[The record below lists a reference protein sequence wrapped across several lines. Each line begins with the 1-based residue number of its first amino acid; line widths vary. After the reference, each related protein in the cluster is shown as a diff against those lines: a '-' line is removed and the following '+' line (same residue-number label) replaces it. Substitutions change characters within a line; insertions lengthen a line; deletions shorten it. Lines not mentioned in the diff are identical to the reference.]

1 MKDKNDTKNQVEET
15 TVKTPANT
23 ATPLKKSKGATG
35 PVVLTVL
42 AAALLGGGAL
52 WYIQQNQSQLTQQ
65 YDSQLN
71 LVVQQAKQNEQVAN
85 QALNLVQNQ
94 AKQIQ
99 RMSQDLAKTREEL
112 GDISAAIQVITDS
125 GSDLMLLNDVE
136 QLVVLAQQQLAIG
149 GSLANAIV
157 SLETAQARLSQA
169 DRQGLAIL
177 LQTLN
182 GDLDRLRA
190 AQVVDVAT
198 VTSQLDRLA
207 ELLNQAP
214 LYVPD
219 SKNSSI
225 NGEKP
230 EAKPSTPVAPV
241 DPENTEATPLEGE
254 GPWWQ
259 QTLDSAM
266 DLTQKGWHTIR
277 QDLGQFVSV
286 RRVDDSAA
294 LLMSAE
300 QAERFRDNL
309 SLRVTMAQL
318 ALMTKQPK
326 VWDAEMGRIVEAL
339 EQRFDPSLAVTQRA
353 LALATKLADT
363 DIDIQLPTISNTLA
377 AIERLKQA
385 EQSGFEGQNQTDED
399 KAVIQPSPEAAVIKS
414 SKPTDEQTAKE
425 PVDEEKTSEPSAE
438 KITEE
443 PAATTTVAPAAQ
455 PSESATDSAES
466 KDNMDSNAEPDTAPE
481 ATEAKPESTEARAES
496 TEQTQNQASDTTSSA
511 QAPSVS
517 SFTTQAR
524 WALQSQVS

>member
-23 ATPLKKSKGATG
+23 ATPPKKSKGATG

-71 LVVQQAKQNEQVAN
+71 LVVQQAKQNEQVAS

-230 EAKPSTPVAPV
+230 EAPATPAAPAN
-241 DPENTEATPLEGE
+241 PENTETTPLEGE

-363 DIDIQLPTISNTLA
+363 NIDIQLPTINNTLA

-385 EQSGFEGQNQTDED
+385 EQSGFEGQDQTDED
-399 KAVIQPSPEAAVIKS
+399 KAVIQPSLEAAVKKS
-414 SKPTDEQTAKE
+414 SKPTDEKTATP
-425 PVDEEKTSEPSAE
+425 PVDEEKTSGPSAE
-438 KITEE
+438 KVAEE

-455 PSESATDSAES
+455 PSESATDSAGS
-466 KDNMDSNAEPDTAPE
+466 KGSMDSNAESDPAPE
-481 ATEAKPESTEARAES
+481 ATEAKPESTEAKADS
-496 TEQTQNQASDTTSSA
+496 TEQTQNQASDATSSA

>member
-23 ATPLKKSKGATG
+23 ATPPKKSKGATG

-71 LVVQQAKQNEQVAN
+71 LVVQQAKQNEQVAS

-230 EAKPSTPVAPV
+230 EAPATPAAPAN
-241 DPENTEATPLEGE
+241 PENTETTPLEGE

-363 DIDIQLPTISNTLA
+363 NIDIQLPTINNTLA

-385 EQSGFEGQNQTDED
+385 EQSGFEGQDQTDED
-399 KAVIQPSPEAAVIKS
+399 KAVIQPSPEAAVKKS
-414 SKPTDEQTAKE
+414 SKPTDEKTANP
-425 PVDEEKTSEPSAE
+425 PVDEEKTSGPSAE
-438 KITEE
+438 KVAEE

-455 PSESATDSAES
+455 PSESATDSAGS
-466 KDNMDSNAEPDTAPE
+466 KGSMDSNAESDPAPE
-481 ATEAKPESTEARAES
+481 ATEAKPESTEAKADS
-496 TEQTQNQASDTTSSA
+496 TEQTQNQASDATSSA

>member
-23 ATPLKKSKGATG
+23 ATPPKKSKGATG

-71 LVVQQAKQNEQVAN
+71 LVVQQAKQNEQVAS

-230 EAKPSTPVAPV
+230 EAPATPAAPAN
-241 DPENTEATPLEGE
+241 PENTETTPLEGE

-363 DIDIQLPTISNTLA
+363 NIDIQLPTINNTLA

-385 EQSGFEGQNQTDED
+385 EQSGFEGQDQTDED
-399 KAVIQPSPEAAVIKS
+399 KAVIQPSPEAAVKKS
-414 SKPTDEQTAKE
+414 SKPTDEKTANP
-425 PVDEEKTSEPSAE
+425 PVDEEKTSGPSAE
-438 KITEE
+438 KVAEE

-455 PSESATDSAES
+455 PSESATDSAGS
-466 KDNMDSNAEPDTAPE
+466 KGSMDSNAESDPAPE
-481 ATEAKPESTEARAES
+481 ATEAKPESTEAKADS
-496 TEQTQNQASDTTSSA
+496 TEQTQNQASDATSSA

-524 WALQSQVS
+524 WAFQSQVS

>member
-23 ATPLKKSKGATG
+23 ATPPKKSKGATG

-71 LVVQQAKQNEQVAN
+71 LVVQQAKQNEQVAS

-230 EAKPSTPVAPV
+230 EAPATPAAPAN
-241 DPENTEATPLEGE
+241 PENTETTPLEGE

-266 DLTQKGWHTIR
+266 DLTQQGWHTIR

-363 DIDIQLPTISNTLA
+363 NIDIQLPTINNTLA

-385 EQSGFEGQNQTDED
+385 EQSGFEGQDQTDED
-399 KAVIQPSPEAAVIKS
+399 KAVIQPSPEAAVKKS
-414 SKPTDEQTAKE
+414 SKPTDEKTANP
-425 PVDEEKTSEPSAE
+425 PVDEEKTSGPSAE
-438 KITEE
+438 KVAEE
-443 PAATTTVAPAAQ
+443 PTATTTVAPAAQ

-466 KDNMDSNAEPDTAPE
+466 KGSMDSNAESDPAPE
-481 ATEAKPESTEARAES
+481 ATEAKPESTEAKADS
-496 TEQTQNQASDTTSSA
+496 TEQTQNQASDATSSA

>member
-23 ATPLKKSKGATG
+23 ATPPKKSKGATG

-71 LVVQQAKQNEQVAN
+71 LVVQQAKQNEQVAS

-225 NGEKP
+225 NGERP
-230 EAKPSTPVAPV
+230 EAPSTPAAPAN
-241 DPENTEATPLEGE
+241 PENTETTPLEGE

-363 DIDIQLPTISNTLA
+363 NIDIQLPTINNTLA

-385 EQSGFEGQNQTDED
+385 EQSGFEGQDQTDED
-399 KAVIQPSPEAAVIKS
+399 KAVIQPSPEAAVKKS
-414 SKPTDEQTAKE
+414 SKPTDEKTANP
-425 PVDEEKTSEPSAE
+425 PVDEEKTSGPSAE
-438 KITEE
+438 KVAEE

-455 PSESATDSAES
+455 PSESATDSAGS
-466 KDNMDSNAEPDTAPE
+466 KGSMDSNAESDPAPE
-481 ATEAKPESTEARAES
+481 ATEAKPESTEAKADS
-496 TEQTQNQASDTTSSA
+496 TEQTQNQASDATSSA

>member
-23 ATPLKKSKGATG
+23 ATPPKKSKGATG

-52 WYIQQNQSQLTQQ
+52 WYIHQNQSQLTQQ

-71 LVVQQAKQNEQVAN
+71 LVVQQAKQNEQVAS

-230 EAKPSTPVAPV
+230 EAPATPAAPAN
-241 DPENTEATPLEGE
+241 PENTETTPLEGE

-363 DIDIQLPTISNTLA
+363 NIDIQLPTINNTLA

-385 EQSGFEGQNQTDED
+385 EQSGFEGQDQTDED
-399 KAVIQPSPEAAVIKS
+399 KAVIQPSPEAAVKKS
-414 SKPTDEQTAKE
+414 SKPTDEKTATP
-425 PVDEEKTSEPSAE
+425 PVDEEKTSGPSAE
-438 KITEE
+438 KVAEE

-455 PSESATDSAES
+455 PSESATDSAGS
-466 KDNMDSNAEPDTAPE
+466 KGSMDSNAESDPAPE
-481 ATEAKPESTEARAES
+481 ATEAKPESTEAKADS
-496 TEQTQNQASDTTSSA
+496 TEQTQNQASDATSSA

>member
-23 ATPLKKSKGATG
+23 ATPPKKSKGATG

-71 LVVQQAKQNEQVAN
+71 LVVQQAKQNEQVAS

-230 EAKPSTPVAPV
+230 EAPATPAAPAN
-241 DPENTEATPLEGE
+241 PENTETTPLEGE

-363 DIDIQLPTISNTLA
+363 NIDIQLPTINNTLA

-385 EQSGFEGQNQTDED
+385 EQSGFEGQDQTDED
-399 KAVIQPSPEAAVIKS
+399 KAVIQPSLEAAVKKS
-414 SKPTDEQTAKE
+414 SKPTDEKTANP
-425 PVDEEKTSEPSAE
+425 PVDEEKTSGPSAE
-438 KITEE
+438 KVAEE

-455 PSESATDSAES
+455 PSESATDSAGS
-466 KDNMDSNAEPDTAPE
+466 KGSMDSNAESDPAPE
-481 ATEAKPESTEARAES
+481 ATEAKPESTEAKADS
-496 TEQTQNQASDTTSSA
+496 TEQTQNQASDATSSA

>member
-23 ATPLKKSKGATG
+23 ATPPKKSKGATG

-71 LVVQQAKQNEQVAN
+71 LVVQQAKQNEQVAS

-230 EAKPSTPVAPV
+230 EAPATPAAPAN
-241 DPENTEATPLEGE
+241 PENTETTPLEGE

-363 DIDIQLPTISNTLA
+363 NIDIQLPTINNTLA

-385 EQSGFEGQNQTDED
+385 EQSGFEGQDQTDED
-399 KAVIQPSPEAAVIKS
+399 KAVIQPSPEAAVKKS
-414 SKPTDEQTAKE
+414 SKPTDEKIAKE

-438 KITEE
+438 KVAEE
-443 PAATTTVAPAAQ
+443 PTATTTVAPAAQ

-466 KDNMDSNAEPDTAPE
+466 KGSMDSNAESDPAPE
-481 ATEAKPESTEARAES
+481 ATEAKPESTEAKADS
-496 TEQTQNQASDTTSSA
+496 TEQTQNQASDATSSA

>member
-23 ATPLKKSKGATG
+23 ATPPKKSKGATG

-71 LVVQQAKQNEQVAN
+71 LVVQQAKQNEQVAS

-230 EAKPSTPVAPV
+230 EAPATPAAPAN
-241 DPENTEATPLEGE
+241 PENTETTPLEGE

-363 DIDIQLPTISNTLA
+363 NIDIQLPTITNTLA

-385 EQSGFEGQNQTDED
+385 EQSGFEGQDQTDED
-399 KAVIQPSPEAAVIKS
+399 KAVIQPSPEAAVKKS
-414 SKPTDEQTAKE
+414 SKPTDEKTATP

-438 KITEE
+438 KVAEE
-443 PAATTTVAPAAQ
+443 PTATTTVAPAAQ

-466 KDNMDSNAEPDTAPE
+466 KGSMDSNAESDPAPE
-481 ATEAKPESTEARAES
+481 ATEAKPESTEAKADS
-496 TEQTQNQASDTTSSA
+496 TEQTQNQASDATSSA

>member
-23 ATPLKKSKGATG
+23 ATPPKKSKGATG

-52 WYIQQNQSQLTQQ
+52 WYIQQNQNQLTQQ

-112 GDISAAIQVITDS
+112 GDISAAIQIITDS

-225 NGEKP
+225 NGERP
-230 EAKPSTPVAPV
+230 EAPSTPAAPAN
-241 DPENTEATPLEGE
+241 PENTETTPLEGE

-363 DIDIQLPTISNTLA
+363 NIDIQLPTITNTLA

-385 EQSGFEGQNQTDED
+385 EQSGFEGQNQADED
-399 KAVIQPSPEAAVIKS
+399 NAVIQPSPEAAVKKS
-414 SKPTDEQTAKE
+414 SKPTDEKIAKE
-425 PVDEEKTSEPSAE
+425 PVDEEKTSGPSAA
-438 KITEE
+438 KVAEE
-443 PAATTTVAPAAQ
+443 PAETTTVAPAAQ
-455 PSESATDSAES
+455 PAESATDSAES
-466 KDNMDSNAEPDTAPE
+466 KGSMDSNAESDPAPE
-481 ATEAKPESTEARAES
+481 ATKAKPESTEAKADS
-496 TEQTQNQASDTTSSA
+496 TEQTQNQASDATSSA

>member
-23 ATPLKKSKGATG
+23 ATPPKKSKGATG

-71 LVVQQAKQNEQVAN
+71 LVVQQAKQNEQVAS

-157 SLETAQARLSQA
+157 SSRLSQA

-230 EAKPSTPVAPV
+230 EAPATPAAPAN
-241 DPENTEATPLEGE
+241 PENTETTPLEGE

-363 DIDIQLPTISNTLA
+363 NIDIQLPTINNTLA

-385 EQSGFEGQNQTDED
+385 EQSGFEGQDQTDED
-399 KAVIQPSPEAAVIKS
+399 KAVIQPSPEAAVKKS
-414 SKPTDEQTAKE
+414 SKPTDEKTATP
-425 PVDEEKTSEPSAE
+425 PVDEEKTSGPSAE
-438 KITEE
+438 KVAEE

-455 PSESATDSAES
+455 PSESATDSAGS
-466 KDNMDSNAEPDTAPE
+466 KGSMDSNAESDPAPE
-481 ATEAKPESTEARAES
+481 ATEAKPESTEAKADS
-496 TEQTQNQASDTTSSA
+496 TEQTQNQASDATSSA

>member
-23 ATPLKKSKGATG
+23 ATPPKKSKGATG

-71 LVVQQAKQNEQVAN
+71 LVVQQAKQNEQVAS

-230 EAKPSTPVAPV
+230 EAPATPAAPAN
-241 DPENTEATPLEGE
+241 PENTETTPLEGE

-363 DIDIQLPTISNTLA
+363 NIDIQLPTINNTLA

-385 EQSGFEGQNQTDED
+385 EQSGFEGQDQTDED
-399 KAVIQPSPEAAVIKS
+399 KAVIQPSPEAAVKKS
-414 SKPTDEQTAKE
+414 SKPTDEKTANP
-425 PVDEEKTSEPSAE
+425 PVDEEKTSGPSAE
-438 KITEE
+438 KVAEE

-455 PSESATDSAES
+455 PSESATDSAGS
-466 KDNMDSNAEPDTAPE
+466 KGSMDSNAESDPARE
-481 ATEAKPESTEARAES
+481 ATEAKPESTEAKADS
-496 TEQTQNQASDTTSSA
+496 TEQTQNQASDATSSA

>member
-23 ATPLKKSKGATG
+23 ATPPKKSKGATG

-71 LVVQQAKQNEQVAN
+71 LVVQQAKQNEQVAS

-230 EAKPSTPVAPV
+230 EAPATPAAPAN
-241 DPENTEATPLEGE
+241 PENTETTPLEGE

-363 DIDIQLPTISNTLA
+363 NIDIQLPTINNTLA

-385 EQSGFEGQNQTDED
+385 EQSGFEGQDQTDED
-399 KAVIQPSPEAAVIKS
+399 KAVIQPSPEAAVKKS
-414 SKPTDEQTAKE
+414 SKPTDEKTATP
-425 PVDEEKTSEPSAE
+425 PVDEEKTSGPSAE
-438 KITEE
+438 KVAEE

-455 PSESATDSAES
+455 PSESATDSAGS
-466 KDNMDSNAEPDTAPE
+466 KGSMDSNAESDPAPE
-481 ATEAKPESTEARAES
+481 ATEAKPESTEAKADS
-496 TEQTQNQASDTTSSA
+496 TEQTQNQASDATSSA